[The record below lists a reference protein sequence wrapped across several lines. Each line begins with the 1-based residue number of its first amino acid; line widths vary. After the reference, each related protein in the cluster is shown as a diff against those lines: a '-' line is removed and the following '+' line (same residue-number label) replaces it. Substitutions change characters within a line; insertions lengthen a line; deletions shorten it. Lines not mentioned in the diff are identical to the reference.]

1 MLKEITT
8 TFAGDHHAF
17 AVLTDTYEQAYVP
30 KSVVSAIKLEVGRTY
45 RAGVVENRH
54 DPKGQ
59 TPWFVT
65 FIEGADF
72 GLRDGMVDEIDEDTI
87 FSPLRD
93 LFNAEPEVIEPEA
106 PKLTMSDIVRAAV
119 PAMGGEPFTASELAV
134 AAEISNSEAS
144 TVLNNMFVSGE
155 ISCAKVYKAGGQSK
169 STQTIFCADVR
180 RLLK

>member
-30 KSVVSAIKLEVGRTY
+30 NSVVSSIKLEVGRTY

-65 FIEGADF
+65 FIEGSAF
-72 GLRDGMVDEIDEDTI
+72 SLNKNSV
-87 FSPLRD
+87 FSPLVD
-93 LFNAEPEVIEPEA
+93 LFDAEPEAIEPVKTLTELVHEA
-106 PKLTMSDIVRAAV
+106 IPLMN
-119 PAMGGEPFTASELAV
+119 GEPFLAADLMEHTGADINEIGTILSNLHRYGKI
-134 AAEISNSEAS
+134 AA
-144 TVLNNMFVSGE
+144 
-155 ISCAKVYKAGGQSK
+155 AKVYKSGEQVR
-169 STQTIFCADVR
+169 STQNVWCEDVK

>member
-30 KSVVSAIKLEVGRTY
+30 NSVVSSIKLEVGRTY

-72 GLRDGMVDEIDEDTI
+72 GLRAGMVYALDEAPI
-87 FSPLRD
+87 FSPMRD
-93 LFNAEPEVIEPEA
+93 LLNEGTGAVATEVPQ
-106 PKLTMSDIVRAAV
+106 LTMSEIVRAAV
-119 PAMGGEPFTASELAV
+119 PAMGGEPFIASELAV
-134 AAEISNSEAS
+134 IAEISNKDVS
-144 TVLNNMFVSGE
+144 TVLNNMFVMGE
-155 ISCAKVYKAGGQSK
+155 ISCAKVYRAGGQSK
-169 STQTIFCADVR
+169 STQTVFCADVR

>member
-30 KSVVSAIKLEVGRTY
+30 KSVVRAIKLEVGRTY

-72 GLRDGMVDEIDEDTI
+72 SLNKNSV
-87 FSPLRD
+87 FSPLVD
-93 LFNAEPEVIEPEA
+93 LFDAEPEAIEPVKMPTEPVKTLTELVHEA
-106 PKLTMSDIVRAAV
+106 IPLMN
-119 PAMGGEPFTASELAV
+119 GEPFLASDLMEHTGADVNEIGTILYNLHRYGKI
-134 AAEISNSEAS
+134 AA
-144 TVLNNMFVSGE
+144 
-155 ISCAKVYKAGGQSK
+155 AKVYKSGEQVR
-169 STQTIFCADVR
+169 STQNVWCEDVK

>member
-30 KSVVSAIKLEVGRTY
+30 NSVVSSIKLEVGRTY

-72 GLRDGMVDEIDEDTI
+72 SLNKNSV
-87 FSPLRD
+87 FSPLVD
-93 LFNAEPEVIEPEA
+93 LFDAEPEAIEPVKTLTELVHEA
-106 PKLTMSDIVRAAV
+106 IPLMN
-119 PAMGGEPFTASELAV
+119 GEPFLAADLMEHTGADINEIGTILSNLHRCGKI
-134 AAEISNSEAS
+134 AA
-144 TVLNNMFVSGE
+144 
-155 ISCAKVYKAGGQSK
+155 AKVYKSGEQVR
-169 STQTIFCADVR
+169 STQNVWCEDVK

>member
-30 KSVVSAIKLEVGRTY
+30 NSVVSAIKLEVGRTY

-72 GLRDGMVDEIDEDTI
+72 GLCDGMVDEIDEDTI

-93 LFNAEPEVIEPEA
+93 LFVEEPEVVEPEV
-106 PKLTMSDIVRAAV
+106 PQLTISQIVRAAV
-119 PAMGGEPFTASELAV
+119 PAMGGEPFIASELAV
-134 AAEISNSEAS
+134 IVEVNNKDAS
-144 TVLNNMFVSGE
+144 TVLNNMFVMGE
-155 ISCAKVYKAGGQSK
+155 ISCAKVYRAGGQAK
-169 STQTIFCADVR
+169 STQTVWCTDVR